1 MKKLLLALTVLLTF
15 TLFACEVTTEKTDYR
30 DMMTEIEPKKVEVS
44 FFTDNYATYEFKMNE
59 TQTLY
64 YCPEK
69 VMIGNNI
76 YINDKTGYFIITIDG
91 FSKSSKKVDL
101 SYLKL
106 LFSSESEWLK
116 WQS

>member
-1 MKKLLLALTVLLTF
+1 MKKLLLALTLLLTF

-44 FFTDNYATYEFKMNE
+44 VFSNNYATHEFIINE

-69 VMIGNNI
+69 VTIGENI
-76 YINDKTGYFIITIDG
+76 YINNKVGYFVITTNAFG
-91 FSKSSKKVDL
+91 KTYNEVDL

-106 LFSSESEWLK
+106 LFSSESE
-116 WQS
+116 